1 MHLNLR
7 VVTPENMQAFSAS
20 KSQQNNVV
28 YFYKQSRPEVKVFFH
43 SESDVHVLHVLYVN
57 AQTKVAIF
65 PNFNTLF
72 VAMMTHGYTCM
83 Q

>member
-7 VVTPENMQAFSAS
+7 VVTPEYMQAFSAS

-28 YFYKQSRPEVKVFFH
+28 YFYSHDQRSKFSSIQRVTYMYCSYM
-43 SESDVHVLHVLYVN
+43 LYVN
-57 AQTKVAIF
+57 VRTKIAIF

-72 VAMMTHGYTCM
+72 VALMTHGYTCM